1 MLTQQREKLV
11 PGRREENCWSDDLA
25 VQMAGGLGAAW
36 VLGQGLAGNPFGA
49 LLFIPIEVGSKVIS
63 PNFHSCFFSSP
74 SSQLTI
80 LQSLLPLGF
89 PCVPPSFPPTAP
101 ALVKFKSCCVG
112 VVTSQPLSHHPLSTV
127 HTTAGS
133 RFLKYES
140 LSAGVLLKT
149 LSWLPIEED
158 EGHIRSESFR
168 PLETLLGSKGLA
180 VSSHSALHCHFN
192 PDSTLSCASW
202 FCDPRDAEASLCLIL
217 LICKRRI

>member
-11 PGRREENCWSDDLA
+11 PGRREENCRRDDLA

-89 PCVPPSFPPTAP
+89 PLCPSLVPTAP
-101 ALVKFKSCCVG
+101 ALVKFKSCYVG
-112 VVTSQPLSHHPLSTV
+112 VVTSQPLSRHPLSTAACWAYNCWLTLPKIWISFCRGLTQNTFV
-127 HTTAGS
+127 AAHWRGWRPHTQ
-133 RFLKYES
+133 
-140 LSAGVLLKT
+140 
-149 LSWLPIEED
+149 W
-158 EGHIRSESFR
+158 
-168 PLETLLGSKGLA
+168 GL
-180 VSSHSALHCHFN
+180 
-192 PDSTLSCASW
+192 
-202 FCDPRDAEASLCLIL
+202 
-217 LICKRRI
+217 